1 MKFSYLKSFL
11 FLLALWM
18 NVSGSSFKQ
27 LNSDS
32 EKKAY
37 YTHPEQIHLA
47 YGGNTFNKKI
57 SLQ

>member
-1 MKFSYLKSFL
+1 MKSLFLKSFL
-11 FLLALWM
+11 FFLVLWM
-18 NVSGSSFKQ
+18 NVSGSRFQQ

-47 YGGNTFNKKI
+47 YGGKTFNNNEF
-57 SLQ
+57 

>member
-1 MKFSYLKSFL
+1 MNSPYFISFL
-11 FLLALWM
+11 FFLALWM
-18 NVSGSSFKQ
+18 KVSGSSFEQ

-47 YGGNTFNKKI
+47 YGGNKTFNNI
-57 SLQ
+57 